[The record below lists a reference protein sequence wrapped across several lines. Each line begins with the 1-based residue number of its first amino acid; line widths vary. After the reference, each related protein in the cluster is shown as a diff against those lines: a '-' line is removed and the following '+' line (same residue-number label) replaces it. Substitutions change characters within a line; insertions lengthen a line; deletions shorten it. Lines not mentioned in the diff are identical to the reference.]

1 MGGFANEMR
10 INGYMDM
17 RDGENDRNMNLAYSQ
32 QALSRLLC
40 NDLVKQGFVS

>member
-1 MGGFANEMR
+1 MGRFANEMR

-17 RDGENDRNMNLAYSQ
+17 RDGESDRNMNLAYSQ
-32 QALSRLLC
+32 QALSGLLC